1 MSINQPDFKEVLG
14 QISRLIAV
22 ITTVLLLM
30 VAVIFIGVLASG
42 PREDW
47 HSLYVESPDVILSE
61 KMTLENAVE
70 YQSQE
75 IQYGYDLI
83 TNTDQLIGMAVD
95 DESMR
100 YTGNVLRCSSCH
112 LQGGTQSYG
121 ISLVGVTDRFP
132 QFRGREN
139 KEGTLSERINGCM
152 TRSMNGIPLPED
164 GKEMK
169 AMLAYISWLDD
180 YFGED
185 ASLVSPGL
193 KPIELPNRAVDLA
206 KGEAI
211 FNQQCTVCH
220 QSNGQGLASSEDSG
234 ASYTYPPLWGDYSYN
249 NGAGMHRV
257 ITAAQFIKY
266 NMPFGI
272 THESAV
278 LSDEDAYDVAGY
290 MNSHHRPL
298 RDHLDL
304 DFPDRKRKPMSTPY
318 GPYADDF
325 SLEQHKYGP
334 YPPIAEYYK
343 EVYQMTKKK

>member
-1 MSINQPDFKEVLG
+1 MNINQPDFKEVLG

-22 ITTVLLLM
+22 TTTLLLLM

-42 PREDW
+42 PKEEW
-47 HSLYVESPDVILSE
+47 QELFMKSSEIALSQ
-61 KMTLENAVE
+61 KMNLENAIE
-70 YQSQE
+70 YQSRD
-75 IQYGYDLI
+75 IQYGYELI
-83 TNTDQLIGMAVD
+83 TNTDQLIGMAVE

-121 ISLVGVTDRFP
+121 IALVGVTDRFP

-139 KEGTLSERINGCM
+139 KEGTLPERINGCM

-169 AMLAYISWLDD
+169 AMLSYISWLDD
-180 YFGED
+180 YFGEE
-185 ASLVSPGL
+185 ASSIPPGL
-193 KPIELPNRAVDLA
+193 KPIQLPNRAVDLA

-220 QSNGQGLASSEDSG
+220 QSNGQGLTNSDTSG
-234 ASYTYPPLWGDYSYN
+234 ASYTYPPLWGDLSYN

-290 MNSHHRPL
+290 MNSHNRPL
-298 RDHLDL
+298 RDYLEL

-334 YPPIAEYYK
+334 YQPIAEYYK

>member
-1 MSINQPDFKEVLG
+1 MSDNQPHFKEVLG

-22 ITTVLLLM
+22 TTTVLLL
-30 VAVIFIGVLASG
+30 VIVLIFVGILATDHIQ
-42 PREDW
+42 EWDN
-47 HSLYVESPDVILSE
+47 LYLNSPEVTLSQ
-61 KMTLENAVE
+61 KLTLENAVE
-70 YQSQE
+70 YQSDE
-75 IQYGYDLI
+75 IKYGYELI
-83 TNTDQLIGMAVD
+83 TNTDQLIGMSVD
-95 DESMR
+95 DSSMR

-121 ISLVGVTDRFP
+121 IALVGVTGRFP

-164 GKEMK
+164 GGEMK
-169 AMLAYISWLDD
+169 AMLSYISWLDD
-180 YFGED
+180 FFGED
-185 ASLVSPGL
+185 ASSISPGL
-193 KPIELPNRAVDLA
+193 KPIELPNRAVDLVR
-206 KGEAI
+206 GETL
-211 FNQQCTVCH
+211 FNKQCTVCH
-220 QSNGQGLASSEDSG
+220 QSNGLGVASSDNSA
-234 ASYTYPPLWGDYSYN
+234 ASYIYPPLWGELSYN

-257 ITAAQFIKY
+257 ITAAQFIKF

-290 MNSHHRPL
+290 MNSHERPQ
-298 RDHLDL
+298 RANLDL

-325 SLEQHKYGP
+325 SIEQHKYGP
-334 YPPIAEYYK
+334 YLPIAEYYK
-343 EVYQMTKKK
+343 QAYQMTKKK